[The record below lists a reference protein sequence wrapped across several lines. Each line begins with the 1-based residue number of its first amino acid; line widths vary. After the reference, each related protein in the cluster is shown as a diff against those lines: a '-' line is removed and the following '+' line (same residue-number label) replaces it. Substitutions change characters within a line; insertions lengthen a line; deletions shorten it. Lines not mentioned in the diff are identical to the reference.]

1 MCWLPAGQVGQVNVV
16 TPHCPQAGQ
25 DLSERGHYQVL
36 RVAELRGQGR
46 GSRHGP
52 RAGHVI
58 LTAGLVEERFPPLTV
73 LKDEALVAVK
83 WCPARESIQR
93 GPTRGQPAVDIKTEN
108 KNKFLFVFLFI

>member
-1 MCWLPAGQVGQVNVV
+1 MCMLPAGQVGQVNVV

-58 LTAGLVEERFPPLTV
+58 LTARLVEERFPPLTV
-73 LKDEALVAVK
+73 L
-83 WCPARESIQR
+83 
-93 GPTRGQPAVDIKTEN
+93 
-108 KNKFLFVFLFI
+108 

>member
-1 MCWLPAGQVGQVNVV
+1 MNIV

-73 LKDEALVAVK
+73 L
-83 WCPARESIQR
+83 
-93 GPTRGQPAVDIKTEN
+93 
-108 KNKFLFVFLFI
+108 